1 VNSVITFY
9 NRVQEYRENGI
20 GHHLDNIRF
29 RLHCG
34 GACMDETLQAGNL
47 QGLLITYILATQ
59 AIFTAKRRHYVKK
72 FTKKV

>member
-1 VNSVITFY
+1 
-9 NRVQEYRENGI
+9 
-20 GHHLDNIRF
+20 
-29 RLHCG
+29 
-34 GACMDETLQAGNL
+34 MDETLQAGNL